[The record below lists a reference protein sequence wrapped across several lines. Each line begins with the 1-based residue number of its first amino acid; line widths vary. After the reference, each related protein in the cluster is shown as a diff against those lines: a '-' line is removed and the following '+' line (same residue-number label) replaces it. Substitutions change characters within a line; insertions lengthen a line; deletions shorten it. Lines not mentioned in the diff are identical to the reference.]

1 MNKWSYQAMKMMSTL
16 KTAVFNFSFCIFG
29 TTNFDNLIRKIIHID
44 MDAFFASVEQ
54 RDNPSLRGKPVVV
67 GGNSRRGVVAAA
79 SYEARKYGIHSA
91 MPTVTALARCPQ
103 LIVVGSNGRAYQEAS
118 QIIRSIFFDYTDLV
132 EPLSLD
138 EAFLD
143 VTFSDSTHHSAT
155 LLAKE
160 IKQRIREETQLT
172 ASAGVSYNKFLA
184 KVASDYKKPDG
195 LYVIPPE
202 DALAFLE
209 KLPIDKFFGVG
220 KVSAQRFHDMGI
232 VTGKELKAISR
243 SDLVSW
249 FGKAG
254 GYYYDIVRGI
264 DNREVIPERENK
276 SIGAEQT
283 FENDLTETG
292 EIESRFSVITDR
304 AWKRIEKHHVSG
316 KTVTLKI
323 KFYDF
328 EVITR
333 SKTLDYYID
342 DKESVFQEAKQLLE
356 KEYPLKKPV
365 RLLGVT
371 LSNFK
376 EEDHLPIQSTILF
389 K

>member
-1 MNKWSYQAMKMMSTL
+1 MMSAL
-16 KTAVFNFSFCIFG
+16 KTAAFNFSFCIFG
-29 TTNFDNLIRKIIHID
+29 TNNFDNLIRKIIHID

-67 GGNSRRGVVAAA
+67 GGSSRRGVVAAA

-143 VTFSDSTHHSAT
+143 VTFSDSSHHSAT

-195 LYVIPPE
+195 LFVIPPE

-220 KVSAQRFHDMGI
+220 KVFAQRFHDMGI

-249 FGKAG
+249 FGKSG

-292 EIESRFSVITDR
+292 VIESRFSVITDR
-304 AWKRIEKHHVSG
+304 AWGRIEKHHVSG

-342 DKESVFQEAKQLLE
+342 DKDSVFQEAKQLLE

-376 EEDHLPIQSTILF
+376 EENHLPVQSTILF

>member
-1 MNKWSYQAMKMMSTL
+1 LEKSISY
-16 KTAVFNFSFCIFG
+16 
-29 TTNFDNLIRKIIHID
+29 DLIRKIIHID

-54 RDNPSLRGKPVVV
+54 RDNPALRGKPVVV
-67 GGNSRRGVVAAA
+67 GGSGRRGVVAAA

-91 MPTVTALARCPQ
+91 MPTATALARCPH
-103 LIVVGSNGRAYQEAS
+103 LIVVGSNGQAYQEAS
-118 QIIRSIFFDYTDLV
+118 QIIQSIFFDYTDMV

-143 VTFSDSTHHSAT
+143 VTFTDTAHHSAT
-155 LLAKE
+155 LIAKE
-160 IKQRIREETQLT
+160 IKQRIKEETLLT

-184 KVASDYKKPDG
+184 KVASDFKKPDG
-195 LYVIPPE
+195 LFVIPPE
-202 DALAFLE
+202 EALAFLE
-209 KLPIDKFFGVG
+209 KLPIDKFHGIG
-220 KVSAQRFHDMGI
+220 KVSAQRLHDMGI
-232 VTGKELKAISR
+232 HIGNDLKAINR
-243 SDLVSW
+243 NDLVSW
-249 FGKAG
+249 FGKVG
-254 GYYYDIVRGI
+254 GYYYDIVRGV
-264 DNREVIPERENK
+264 DNREVIPERQCK

-283 FENDLTETG
+283 FETDSDDLNELD
-292 EIESRFSVITDR
+292 IRFNKVVDR
-304 AWKRIEKHHVSG
+304 AWKRIGKHQVSG

-333 SKTLDYYID
+333 SKTLNHYID
-342 DKESVFQEAKQLLE
+342 DKVSVYNEAKQLLE
-356 KEYPLKKPV
+356 SEYPLKKPV

-376 EEDHLPIQSTILF
+376 DEDHSPVQSTINF